1 MKKMNYIKSM
11 IAAALL
17 LLVWLPAQAQFAGE
31 DKTVLKVPNNSQEV
45 TIGLAPEK
53 DGYCYQ
59 WVGPNIVG
67 DSTTAKIKVNP
78 RSPKEDYFVKRIS
91 DCDGV
96 EYDKVTVKLVDTIS
110 LISVKPKRC
119 YNDGDTIK
127 REHFEIVTLP
137 EGYESM
143 VTVTPIIAHHPTTE
157 ENPEWLQAVNF
168 RLEYNNHTSHKS
180 TKVNVINE
188 TKPLTITFT
197 PEFQN
202 FEKNVRKAEEILDIA
217 MQFKQGLLALS
228 KGSPVDI
235 SCDPSWNTTVA
246 LPTFSCYCCEGK
258 KINTFNIVSWGVSGS
273 IGCEAAVP
281 IPALSCPVP
290 CAKTG
295 LFGIIGFSGGLSL
308 GPTYIVWR
316 DKCSYVEIPGSL
328 SVEIHGGVRA
338 QALDKNFLS
347 LSAAFYGTAI
357 REFSWKLG
365 EPFQLGDIKLK
376 WGISGEVKVFTG
388 LTVPFD
394 VLIGEVILNK

>member
-1 MKKMNYIKSM
+1 MRYIQTIVVS
-11 IAAALL
+11 ALL
-17 LLVWLPAQAQFAGE
+17 LVVWLPSQAQFAGE

-45 TIGLAPEK
+45 TIGQDSEK

-59 WVGPNIVG
+59 WVGPHIVG
-67 DSTTAKIKVNP
+67 DSNKAKIKVNP
-78 RSPKEDYFVKRIS
+78 RFPKEDYFVKRIS

-110 LISVKPKRC
+110 IVSVKPTRC
-119 YNDGDTIK
+119 YNTGDTIK
-127 REHFEIVTLP
+127 LEHFEIVTNP
-137 EGYESM
+137 PGYESM
-143 VTVTPIIAHHPTTE
+143 ATFAPNIANNFSGNTE
-157 ENPEWLQAVNF
+157 WSQTVNF
-168 RLEYNNHTSHKS
+168 RLEYNNHTSQKG

-365 EPFQLGDIKLK
+365 EPFQLEDIKLK